1 MKRKAADPRPPTKS
15 KRPREQLPD
24 YCDVEPR
31 RDGSGAIVWPAP
43 EEAIE
48 GAREFMREW
57 YVRRGSGI
65 LERNHLGML

>member
-1 MKRKAADPRPPTKS
+1 MKRKAADSGRSAQS

-31 RDGSGAIVWPAP
+31 RDDTGAIVWPAP

-48 GAREFMREW
+48 NAREFLREW
-57 YVRRGSGI
+57 YVECDSGR
-65 LERNHLGML
+65 L